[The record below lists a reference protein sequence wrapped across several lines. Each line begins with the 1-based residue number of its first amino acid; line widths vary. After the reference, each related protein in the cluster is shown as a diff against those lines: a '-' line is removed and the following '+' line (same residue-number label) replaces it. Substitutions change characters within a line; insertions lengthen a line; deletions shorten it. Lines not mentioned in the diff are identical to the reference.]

1 MGRDRS
7 VRWSRSVRFGLT
19 ATATGIVAAALAGGA
34 VVLVTI
40 LRDSLERGVTDT
52 AVLRADDVGALA
64 VAGTLPSSLAFP
76 GEERSII
83 QVIAPS
89 GAVIASTANVAG
101 EVALSSPGVTRVYTT
116 GRLPVGEQE
125 RFRIAT
131 KVVDSARG
139 RLTIFSGE
147 SLQRVDDTL
156 NTVRTALAIG
166 LPLLVLLVAIL
177 SWMGTKRALRPVE
190 EIRAEVAEITATDL
204 HRRVPEPATGDEISG
219 LAVTMNEMLDRLEG
233 ASQRQARFVADASHE
248 LRSPV
253 TSLRAQLEIGLS
265 RPDRTDWTER
275 VEGALA
281 DADRLEVLISDL
293 LMLSRL
299 DSASPPRRVRC
310 DLVAIAR
317 EELARVPGRTGLDVN
332 LDASEPAFVLGSR
345 DQLARVIRNLV
356 DNARRHA
363 RSQVD
368 VVIALEQGS
377 VVVDVADD
385 GPGIPI
391 EDRDRIFE
399 RFVRLD
405 EARTTDAG
413 GSGLGLAIVR
423 EIVAAHD
430 GTVALID
437 SEVGARLRIV
447 LPAVAEA

>member
-1 MGRDRS
+1 

-83 QVIAPS
+83 QVITPS
-89 GAVIASTANVAG
+89 GAVVASTANVAG
-101 EVALSSPGVTRVYTT
+101 EVALSTPGVRRVYTT
-116 GRLPVGEQE
+116 DRLPVGEHE

-131 KVVDSARG
+131 KVVDSG
-139 RLTIFSGE
+139 RLTILSGE

-166 LPLLVLLVAIL
+166 LPLLVLLVAIV
-177 SWMGTKRALRPVE
+177 SWVGTKRALRPVE

-219 LAVTMNEMLDRLEG
+219 LAITMNEMLDRLEG

-293 LMLSRL
+293 LILSRL

-317 EELARVPGRTGLDVN
+317 EELARIPGRTGLDVN
-332 LDASEPAFVLGSR
+332 LDASEPAFVLGNR

-430 GTVALID
+430 GTVALIE
-437 SEVGARLRIV
+437 SEMGARLRIV

>member
-1 MGRDRS
+1 MGSDRA

-19 ATATGIVAAALAGGA
+19 ATATAIVALALAGGA
-34 VVLVTI
+34 IGLVTI

-64 VAGTLPSSLAFP
+64 KAGTLPSSLAFP

-89 GAVIASTANVAG
+89 GAVLAATANVAG
-101 EVALSSPGVTRVYTT
+101 EPALSPPGVKKIYTSD
-116 GRLPVGEQE
+116 RLPVGDHE

-131 KVVDSARG
+131 SVVDSARG

-147 SLQRVDDTL
+147 SLQRVDNTL
-156 NTVRTALAIG
+156 DTVRTALAIG
-166 LPLLVLLVAIL
+166 LPLLVILVAIL
-177 SWMGTKRALRPVE
+177 SWAGTKRALRPVE

-204 HRRVPEPATGDEISG
+204 HRRVPEPTTGDEISG

-265 RPDRTDWTER
+265 RPDRTDWTDR
-275 VEGALA
+275 AQGALA
-281 DADRLEVLISDL
+281 DADRLETLISDL
-293 LMLSRL
+293 LLLSRL
-299 DSASPPRRVRC
+299 DAASRPRRTRC
-310 DLVAIAR
+310 DIVGIAR
-317 EELARVPGRTGLDVN
+317 DELDRIPPGVGLEVN
-332 LDASEPAFVLGSR
+332 LDASEPAFAFGNR
-345 DQLARVIRNLV
+345 DQLARAIRNLV

-363 RSQVD
+363 RSRVD
-368 VVIALEQGS
+368 VVIARDRS
-377 VVVDVADD
+377 NVVVDVVDD

-405 EARTTDAG
+405 EARTTDTG

-423 EIVAAHD
+423 EIVAAHE
-430 GTVALID
+430 GTVALVE
-437 SEVGARLRIV
+437 SEVGARLRMV
-447 LPAVAEA
+447 LPAWTP